1 MALQISE
8 AELERIVRSVLSEL
22 TGSGQNGHNKISG
35 GRIVNGQCATVDE
48 AVDAA
53 VTAFK
58 QLSACSLDDRKRFI
72 EAIRAIG
79 LKNKELLAKMAHE
92 ETHLG
97 RYEHKIAKNET
108 ACKLT
113 PGVEILEPKAFTGD
127 HGLTVH
133 EWAPFGVVAAITPVT
148 NPSSVIL
155 NNAICMMAAGNAT
168 VVNAHPSAKVC
179 SMKTIELINQAVVAA
194 GGPDNVMTGVLEPT
208 IETGTALMT
217 HRKVDMVV
225 ATGGVAVVRA
235 ALKSGKRVVAAGPG
249 NPPVVVDETADIP
262 KAAKCV
268 FEGASFDNNILCVGE
283 KAVVCTQAATRPFMD
298 EMRKLPVYELSAGEL
313 AALMKQIVLT
323 DGEKPRMNGKFVGRN
338 ASVLLE
344 SIGIRGRE
352 DVYLLTCQ
360 VPQDHQLLYLE
371 QMMPVLP
378 ITTAPTVDAAIDLAI
393 EIEQGFGHS
402 AMMHSRDLAAL
413 SRMAKLIDTT
423 LFVKNGSSL
432 AGLGVG
438 GEGYTAFT
446 IGTATGEGMTTARTF
461 VRERRCALV
470 DYFRIV

>member
-22 TGSGQNGHNKISG
+22 TGNGQVKAASG
-35 GRIVNGQCATVDE
+35 RVVNGQGRTVDE

-53 VTAFK
+53 AVAFE
-58 QLSACSLDDRKRFI
+58 QLCACSLDDRKRFI
-72 EAIRAIG
+72 DAIRTTG

-113 PGVEILEPKAFTGD
+113 PGVEILEPRAFTGD

-133 EWAPFGVVAAITPVT
+133 DWAPFGIVVAITPVT

-194 GGPDNVMTGVLEPT
+194 GGPDNVMTGVIEPT
-208 IETGTALMT
+208 IDTGTALMT
-217 HRKVDMVV
+217 HRKVNMVV

-235 ALKSGKRVVAAGPG
+235 ALRSGKRVVAAGPG
-249 NPPVVVDETADIP
+249 NPPVVVDETADMR
-262 KAAKCV
+262 KAAKDV

-283 KAVVCTQAATRPFMD
+283 KAVVCTQAAIRPFL
-298 EMRKLPVYELSAGEL
+298 EEIRKLPVYELSASEL
-313 AALMKQIVLT
+313 SALMQQIVLT
-323 DGEKPRMNGKFVGRN
+323 DGGKPRMNGKFVGRN
-338 ASVLLE
+338 AAALLE

-352 DVYLLTCQ
+352 DVYLLICQ
-360 VPQDHQLLYLE
+360 VPQDHQLLFLE

-378 ITTAPTVDAAIDLAI
+378 VTTAPNVDAAIDLAV
-393 EIEQGFGHS
+393 EIEQGFRHS
-402 AMMHSRDLAAL
+402 AMMHSHDLAAL
-413 SRMAKLIDTT
+413 SRMARLINTT

>member
-22 TGSGQNGHNKISG
+22 TGNGQVKAASG
-35 GRIVNGQCATVDE
+35 RVVNGQCRTVDE

-53 VTAFK
+53 AVAFE
-58 QLSACSLDDRKRFI
+58 QLCACSLDDRKRFI
-72 EAIRAIG
+72 EAIRTTG

-113 PGVEILEPKAFTGD
+113 PGVEILEPRAFTGD

-133 EWAPFGVVAAITPVT
+133 DWAPFGVVVAITPVT

-194 GGPDNVMTGVLEPT
+194 GGPDNVMTGVIEPT
-208 IETGTALMT
+208 IDSGTALMT
-217 HRKVDMVV
+217 HRKVNMVV

-235 ALKSGKRVVAAGPG
+235 ALRSGKRVVAAGPG
-249 NPPVVVDETADIP
+249 NPPVVVDETADMR
-262 KAAKCV
+262 KAAKDV

-283 KAVVCTQAATRPFMD
+283 KAVVCTQAAIRPFM
-298 EMRKLPVYELSAGEL
+298 EEIRKLPVYELSASEL
-313 AALMKQIVLT
+313 SALMQQIVLT
-323 DGEKPRMNGKFVGRN
+323 DSGKPRMNGKFVGRN
-338 ASVLLE
+338 AAALLE

-352 DVYLLTCQ
+352 DVYLLICQ
-360 VPQDHQLLYLE
+360 VPQDHQLLFLE

-378 ITTAPTVDAAIDLAI
+378 VTTAPNVNAAIDLAV
-393 EIEQGFGHS
+393 EIEQGFRHS
-402 AMMHSRDLAAL
+402 AMMHSQDLAAL
-413 SRMAKLIDTT
+413 SRMARLINTT

>member
-22 TGSGQNGHNKISG
+22 TGNGQVKAASG
-35 GRIVNGQCATVDE
+35 RVVNGQGGTVDE

-53 VTAFK
+53 AVAFE

-72 EAIRAIG
+72 EAIRTTG

-113 PGVEILEPKAFTGD
+113 PGVEILEPRAFTGD

-133 EWAPFGVVAAITPVT
+133 DWAPFGVVVAITPVT

-194 GGPDNVMTGVLEPT
+194 GGPDNVMTGVIEPT
-208 IETGTALMT
+208 IDSGTALMT
-217 HRKVDMVV
+217 HRKVNMVV

-235 ALKSGKRVVAAGPG
+235 ALRSGKRVVAAGPG
-249 NPPVVVDETADIP
+249 NPPVVVDETADMR
-262 KAAKCV
+262 KAAKDV

-283 KAVVCTQAATRPFMD
+283 KAVVCTQAAIRPFM
-298 EMRKLPVYELSAGEL
+298 EEIRKLPVYELSASEL
-313 AALMKQIVLT
+313 SALMQQIVLT
-323 DGEKPRMNGKFVGRN
+323 DSGKPRMNGKFVGRN
-338 ASVLLE
+338 AAALLE

-352 DVYLLTCQ
+352 DVYLLVCQ
-360 VPQDHQLLYLE
+360 VPQDHQLLFLE

-378 ITTAPTVDAAIDLAI
+378 VTTAPNVNAAIDLAV

-402 AMMHSRDLAAL
+402 AMMHSHDLAAL
-413 SRMAKLIDTT
+413 SRMARLINTT

>member
-22 TGSGQNGHNKISG
+22 TGNGQVKTA
-35 GRIVNGQCATVDE
+35 GRRVVNGQCSTVDE

-53 VTAFK
+53 AEAFK
-58 QLSACSLDDRKRFI
+58 QLSACTLDDRKRFV
-72 EAIRAIG
+72 EAIRATG
-79 LKNKELLAKMAHE
+79 LKNKELLARMAHE

-113 PGVEILEPKAFTGD
+113 PGVEILEPRAFTGD

-133 EWAPFGVVAAITPVT
+133 DWAPFGVVAAITPVT

-194 GGPDNVMTGVLEPT
+194 DGPDNVMAAVLEPT
-208 IETGTALMT
+208 IDTATALMT
-217 HRKVDMVV
+217 HRKVDIVV
-225 ATGGVAVVRA
+225 ATGGVPVVRA

-262 KAAKCV
+262 KAAKDV

-283 KAVVCTQAATRPFMD
+283 KAVVCTEAALRPFMD
-298 EMRKLPVYELSAGEL
+298 EMRKLPTYELTASEL
-313 AALMKQIVLT
+313 AALMQQIVLA
-323 DGEKPRMNGKFVGRN
+323 DSGKPRMNGKFVGRN
-338 ASVLLE
+338 ASILLE

-352 DVYLLTCQ
+352 DVYLLVCQ
-360 VPQDHQLLYLE
+360 VPGDHQLLFLE

-378 ITTAPTVDAAIDLAI
+378 VTTAPNVNAAIDLAL

-413 SRMAKLIDTT
+413 SRMAKLINTT

>member
-1 MALQISE
+1 MALQINE

-22 TGSGQNGHNKISG
+22 TGNGMVNAASGQV
-35 GRIVNGQCATVDE
+35 VNGQCRTVDE
-48 AVDAA
+48 AVNAA
-53 VTAFK
+53 AIAFE
-58 QLSACSLDDRKRFI
+58 QVSTCSLDDRKRFI
-72 EAIRAIG
+72 EAIRATG
-79 LKNKELLAKMAHE
+79 LTHKEILAKMAHE

-113 PGVEILEPKAFTGD
+113 PGVEILEPRAFTGD

-133 EWAPFGVVAAITPVT
+133 EWASFGVVAAITPVT
-148 NPSSVIL
+148 NPTSVIL

-168 VVNAHPSAKVC
+168 VVNAHPGAKVC
-179 SMKTIELINQAVVAA
+179 SMKTIELINRAVVAV
-194 GGPDNVMTGVLEPT
+194 GGPDNVITGVLDPT
-208 IETGTALMT
+208 IDTGTELMA

-235 ALKSGKRVVAAGPG
+235 ALRSGKRVVAAGPG
-249 NPPVVVDETADIP
+249 NPPVVVDETADMP

-283 KAVVCTQAATRPFMD
+283 KAVVCTGAAIRPFMD
-298 EMRKLPVYELSAGEL
+298 EMRKLAVYELSANEL
-313 AALMKQIVLT
+313 AALMEQIVLT
-323 DGEKPRMNGKFVGRN
+323 DGNKPRMNGKFVGRD

-344 SIGIRGRE
+344 SIGMRGRE
-352 DVYLLTCQ
+352 DVYLLICQ
-360 VPQDHQLLYLE
+360 VPQDHQLLFLE

-378 ITTAPTVDAAIDLAI
+378 ITTAPNVNAAIDLAI

-413 SRMAKLIDTT
+413 SRMAKLINTT

>member
-22 TGSGQNGHNKISG
+22 TGNGQVKAASG
-35 GRIVNGQCATVDE
+35 RVVNGQGRTVDE

-53 VTAFK
+53 AVAFE

-72 EAIRAIG
+72 EAIRTTG

-113 PGVEILEPKAFTGD
+113 PGVEILEPRAFTGD

-133 EWAPFGVVAAITPVT
+133 DWAPFGVVVAITPVT

-194 GGPDNVMTGVLEPT
+194 GGPDNVMTGVIEPT
-208 IETGTALMT
+208 IDTGTALMT
-217 HRKVDMVV
+217 HRKVNMVV

-235 ALKSGKRVVAAGPG
+235 ALRSGKRVVAAGPG
-249 NPPVVVDETADIP
+249 NPPVVIDETADMR
-262 KAAKCV
+262 KAAKDV

-283 KAVVCTQAATRPFMD
+283 KAVVCTQAAIRPFM
-298 EMRKLPVYELSAGEL
+298 EEIRKLPVYELSASEL
-313 AALMKQIVLT
+313 SALMQQIVLT
-323 DGEKPRMNGKFVGRN
+323 DGGKPHMNGKFVGRN
-338 ASVLLE
+338 AAALLE

-352 DVYLLTCQ
+352 DLYLLICQ
-360 VPQDHQLLYLE
+360 VPQDHQLLFLE

-378 ITTAPTVDAAIDLAI
+378 VTTAPNVNAAIDLAV
-393 EIEQGFGHS
+393 EIEQGFRHS
-402 AMMHSRDLAAL
+402 AMMHSHDLAAL
-413 SRMAKLIDTT
+413 SRMARLINTT

>member
-1 MALQISE
+1 
-8 AELERIVRSVLSEL
+8 VRSVLSEL
-22 TGSGQNGHNKISG
+22 TGNGQVKAASG
-35 GRIVNGQCATVDE
+35 RVVNGQGRTVDE

-53 VTAFK
+53 AVAFE

-72 EAIRAIG
+72 EAIRTTG

-113 PGVEILEPKAFTGD
+113 PGVEILEPRAFTGD

-133 EWAPFGVVAAITPVT
+133 DWAPFGVVVAITPVT

-194 GGPDNVMTGVLEPT
+194 GGPDNVMTGVIEPT
-208 IETGTALMT
+208 IDTGTALMT
-217 HRKVDMVV
+217 HRKVNMVV

-235 ALKSGKRVVAAGPG
+235 ALRSGKRVVAAGPG
-249 NPPVVVDETADIP
+249 NPPVVIDETADMR
-262 KAAKCV
+262 KAAKDV

-283 KAVVCTQAATRPFMD
+283 KAVVCTQAAIRPFM
-298 EMRKLPVYELSAGEL
+298 EEIRKLPVYELSASEL
-313 AALMKQIVLT
+313 SALMQQIVLT
-323 DGEKPRMNGKFVGRN
+323 DGGKPHMNGKFVGRN
-338 ASVLLE
+338 AAALLE

-352 DVYLLTCQ
+352 DVYLLICQ
-360 VPQDHQLLYLE
+360 VPQDHQLLFLE

-378 ITTAPTVDAAIDLAI
+378 VTTAPNVNAAIDLAV
-393 EIEQGFGHS
+393 EIEQGFRHS
-402 AMMHSRDLAAL
+402 AMMHSHDLAAL
-413 SRMAKLIDTT
+413 SRMARLINTT

>member
-8 AELERIVRSVLSEL
+8 AELERIVRSVLREL
-22 TGSGQNGHNKISG
+22 TGNGQVKTASG
-35 GRIVNGQCATVDE
+35 RVVNGQCSTVDE

-53 VTAFK
+53 AEAFK
-58 QLSACSLDDRKRFI
+58 QLSACTLDDRKRFV
-72 EAIRAIG
+72 EAIRATG
-79 LKNKELLAKMAHE
+79 LKNKELLARMAHE

-113 PGVEILEPKAFTGD
+113 PGVEILEPRAFSGD

-133 EWAPFGVVAAITPVT
+133 DWAPFGVVAAITPVT

-194 GGPDNVMTGVLEPT
+194 GGPDNVMTAVLEPT
-208 IETGTALMT
+208 IDTATALMT
-217 HRKVDMVV
+217 HRKVDIVV
-225 ATGGVAVVRA
+225 ATGGVPVVRA

-262 KAAKCV
+262 KAAKDV

-283 KAVVCTQAATRPFMD
+283 KAVVCTEAAIRPFMD
-298 EMRKLPVYELSAGEL
+298 EMRKLPTYELTASEL
-313 AALMKQIVLT
+313 AALMQQIVLA
-323 DGEKPRMNGKFVGRN
+323 DSGKPRMNGKFVGRN
-338 ASVLLE
+338 ASILLE

-352 DVYLLTCQ
+352 DVYLLVCQ
-360 VPQDHQLLYLE
+360 VSGDHQLLFLE

-378 ITTAPTVDAAIDLAI
+378 VTTAPNVNAAIDLAL

-413 SRMAKLIDTT
+413 SRMAKLINTT

>member
-1 MALQISE
+1 MALHISE
-8 AELERIVRSVLSEL
+8 AELERIVRSVVSEL
-22 TGSGQNGHNKISG
+22 TGNGQSKAAA
-35 GRIVNGQCATVDE
+35 GRVVNGQCRSVDE

-53 VTAFK
+53 AAAFK
-58 QLSACSLDDRKRFI
+58 ALSAHSLDDRKRFI

-79 LKNKELLAKMAHE
+79 LKNKALLAKMAHE

-108 ACKLT
+108 ACNLT
-113 PGVEILEPKAFTGD
+113 PGVEILEPRAFTGD

-194 GGPDNVMTGVLEPT
+194 GGPDNVMTGVLEPS
-208 IETGTALMT
+208 IETGTALMS
-217 HRKVDMVV
+217 HRKVDLVV

-235 ALKSGKRVVAAGPG
+235 ALRSGKRVVAAGPG
-249 NPPVVVDETADIP
+249 NPPVVVDETADIA

-283 KAVVCTQAATRPFMD
+283 KAVVCTEAAMRPFME
-298 EMRKLPVYELSAGEL
+298 EMRKLPTYELSGDEL
-313 AALMKQIVLT
+313 AALMKHIVLT
-323 DGEKPRMNGKFVGRN
+323 DGPKPRINGQFVGRN
-338 ASVLLE
+338 ASALLE
-344 SIGIRGRE
+344 SIGMRGRE
-352 DVYLLTCQ
+352 DVYLLTCR

-378 ITTAPTVDAAIDLAI
+378 ITTAPNVNAAIDLAI
-393 EIEQGFGHS
+393 EIEQGFRHS

-413 SRMAKLIDTT
+413 SRMAKLINTT

>member
-8 AELERIVRSVLSEL
+8 AELERIVRSVLREL
-22 TGSGQNGHNKISG
+22 TGNGQVKTASG
-35 GRIVNGQCATVDE
+35 RVVNGQCSTVDE

-53 VTAFK
+53 AEAFK
-58 QLSACSLDDRKRFI
+58 QLSACTLDDRKRFV
-72 EAIRAIG
+72 EAIRATG
-79 LKNKELLAKMAHE
+79 LKNKELLARMADE

-113 PGVEILEPKAFTGD
+113 PGVEILEPRAFTGD

-133 EWAPFGVVAAITPVT
+133 DWAPFGVVAAITPVT

-194 GGPDNVMTGVLEPT
+194 GGPDNVMTAVLEPT
-208 IETGTALMT
+208 IDTATALMT
-217 HRKVDMVV
+217 HRKVDIVV
-225 ATGGVAVVRA
+225 ATGGVPVVRA

-262 KAAKCV
+262 KAAKDV

-283 KAVVCTQAATRPFMD
+283 KAVVCTEAALRPFMD
-298 EMRKLPVYELSAGEL
+298 EMRKLPTYELTASEL
-313 AALMKQIVLT
+313 AALMQQIVLA
-323 DGEKPRMNGKFVGRN
+323 DSGKPRMNGKFVGRN
-338 ASVLLE
+338 ASILLE

-352 DVYLLTCQ
+352 DVYLLVCQ
-360 VPQDHQLLYLE
+360 VSGDHQLLFLE

-378 ITTAPTVDAAIDLAI
+378 VTTAPNVNAAIDLAL

-413 SRMAKLIDTT
+413 SRMAKLINTT

>member
-22 TGSGQNGHNKISG
+22 TGNGQVKAASG
-35 GRIVNGQCATVDE
+35 RVVNGQGRTVDE

-53 VTAFK
+53 AVAFE
-58 QLSACSLDDRKRFI
+58 QLCACSLDDRKRFI
-72 EAIRAIG
+72 EAIRTTG

-113 PGVEILEPKAFTGD
+113 PGVEILEPRAFTGD

-133 EWAPFGVVAAITPVT
+133 DWAPFGVVVAITPVT

-194 GGPDNVMTGVLEPT
+194 GGPDNVMTGVIEPT
-208 IETGTALMT
+208 IDTGTALMT
-217 HRKVDMVV
+217 HRKVNMVV

-235 ALKSGKRVVAAGPG
+235 ALRSGKRVVAAGPG
-249 NPPVVVDETADIP
+249 NPPVVVDETADMR
-262 KAAKCV
+262 KAAKDV

-283 KAVVCTQAATRPFMD
+283 KAVVCTQAAIRPFM
-298 EMRKLPVYELSAGEL
+298 EEIRKLPVYELSASEL
-313 AALMKQIVLT
+313 SALMQQIVLT
-323 DGEKPRMNGKFVGRN
+323 DGGKPHMNGKFVGRN
-338 ASVLLE
+338 AAALLE

-352 DVYLLTCQ
+352 DVYLLICQ
-360 VPQDHQLLYLE
+360 VPQDHQLLFLE

-378 ITTAPTVDAAIDLAI
+378 VTTAPNVNAAIDLAV
-393 EIEQGFGHS
+393 EIEQGFRHS
-402 AMMHSRDLAAL
+402 AMMHSHDLAAL
-413 SRMAKLIDTT
+413 SRMARLINTT

>member
-1 MALQISE
+1 MALHISE
-8 AELERIVRSVLSEL
+8 AELERIVRSVVSEL
-22 TGSGQNGHNKISG
+22 TGNGQSKAAA
-35 GRIVNGQCATVDE
+35 GRVVNGQCRTVDE
-48 AVDAA
+48 AVGAAA
-53 VTAFK
+53 VAFK
-58 QLSACSLDDRKRFI
+58 ALSTHSLDDRKRFI
-72 EAIRAIG
+72 EAIRSIG
-79 LKNKELLAKMAHE
+79 LKNKALLAKMAHE

-108 ACKLT
+108 ACNLT

-148 NPSSVIL
+148 NPTSVIL

-168 VVNAHPSAKVC
+168 VVNAHPSAKVS
-179 SMKTIELINQAVVAA
+179 SMKTVELINQAVVAA
-194 GGPDNVMTGVLEPT
+194 GGPDNIMTGVLEPS

-217 HRKVDMVV
+217 HRKVDLVV

-235 ALKSGKRVVAAGPG
+235 ALRSGKRVVAAGPG

-283 KAVVCTQAATRPFMD
+283 KAVVCTEAAMRPFME
-298 EMRKLPVYELSAGEL
+298 EMRKLPTYELSGDEL
-313 AALMKQIVLT
+313 AALVKHIVLT
-323 DGEKPRMNGKFVGRN
+323 DGPKPRMNGQFIGRN

-352 DVYLLTCQ
+352 DVYLLTCR
-360 VPQDHQLLYLE
+360 VPPDHQLLYLE

-378 ITTAPTVDAAIDLAI
+378 ITTAPNVNAAIDLAI

-413 SRMAKLIDTT
+413 SRMAKLINST

>member
-1 MALQISE
+1 
-8 AELERIVRSVLSEL
+8 
-22 TGSGQNGHNKISG
+22 
-35 GRIVNGQCATVDE
+35 
-48 AVDAA
+48 
-53 VTAFK
+53 
-58 QLSACSLDDRKRFI
+58 
-72 EAIRAIG
+72 
-79 LKNKELLAKMAHE
+79 
-92 ETHLG
+92 
-97 RYEHKIAKNET
+97 
-108 ACKLT
+108 
-113 PGVEILEPKAFTGD
+113 
-127 HGLTVH
+127 VH
-133 EWAPFGVVAAITPVT
+133 DWAPFGVVAAITPVT

-208 IETGTALMT
+208 IDTAMALMT
-217 HRKVDMVV
+217 HRKVDIVV
-225 ATGGVAVVRA
+225 ATGGVPVVRA

-262 KAAKCV
+262 KAVKDV

-283 KAVVCTQAATRPFMD
+283 KAVVCTEAALRPFMD
-298 EMRKLPVYELSAGEL
+298 EMRKLPTYELTASEL
-313 AALMKQIVLT
+313 AALMQQIVLV
-323 DGEKPRMNGKFVGRN
+323 DSGKPRMNGKFVGRN
-338 ASVLLE
+338 ASILLE

-352 DVYLLTCQ
+352 DVYLLDCQ
-360 VPQDHQLLYLE
+360 VPGDHQLLFLE

-378 ITTAPTVDAAIDLAI
+378 VTTAPNVNAAIDLAL

-413 SRMAKLIDTT
+413 SRMAKFINTT

>member
-1 MALQISE
+1 MALHISE
-8 AELERIVRSVLSEL
+8 AELERIVRSVVSEL
-22 TGSGQNGHNKISG
+22 TGGGQSKTAA
-35 GRIVNGQCATVDE
+35 GRVVNGQCHTVDE

-53 VTAFK
+53 AAAFK
-58 QLSACSLDDRKRFI
+58 ALSAHTLEDRKRFI

-79 LKNKELLAKMAHE
+79 LKNKALLAKMAHE

-108 ACKLT
+108 ACNLT

-168 VVNAHPSAKVC
+168 VLNAHPSAKVC
-179 SMKTIELINQAVVAA
+179 SMKTVELINQAVVAV
-194 GGPDNVMTGVLEPT
+194 GGPDNVMTGVLEPS

-235 ALKSGKRVVAAGPG
+235 ALRSGKRVVAAGPG
-249 NPPVVVDETADIP
+249 NPPVVVDETADIA

-283 KAVVCTQAATRPFMD
+283 KAVVCTEAAMRPFME
-298 EMRKLPVYELSAGEL
+298 EMRKLPTYELSPGEL
-313 AALMKQIVLT
+313 AALMKNIVLT
-323 DGEKPRMNGKFVGRN
+323 DGSKPRMNGQFVGRN
-338 ASVLLE
+338 ASLLLE

-352 DVYLLTCQ
+352 DVYLLTCR
-360 VPQDHQLLYLE
+360 VPPDHQLLYLE

-378 ITTAPTVDAAIDLAI
+378 IATAPNVNAAIDLAV

-413 SRMAKLIDTT
+413 SRMAKLINTT

>member
-1 MALQISE
+1 MALHISE
-8 AELERIVRSVLSEL
+8 AELERIVRSVVSEL
-22 TGSGQNGHNKISG
+22 TGGGQSKTAA
-35 GRIVNGQCATVDE
+35 GRVVNGQCRTVDE

-53 VTAFK
+53 AAAFK
-58 QLSACSLDDRKRFI
+58 ALCAHTLEDRKRFI

-79 LKNKELLAKMAHE
+79 LKNKALLAKMAHE

-108 ACKLT
+108 ACNLT

-148 NPSSVIL
+148 NPTSVIL

-168 VVNAHPSAKVC
+168 VLNAHPSAKVC
-179 SMKTIELINQAVVAA
+179 SMKTVELINQAVVAA
-194 GGPDNVMTGVLEPT
+194 GGPDNVMTGVLEPS

-235 ALKSGKRVVAAGPG
+235 ALRSGKRVVAAGPG

-262 KAAKCV
+262 EAAKCV

-283 KAVVCTQAATRPFMD
+283 KAVVCTEAAMRPFME
-298 EMRKLPVYELSAGEL
+298 EMRKLPTYELSPGEL
-313 AALMKQIVLT
+313 AALMKNIVLT
-323 DGEKPRMNGKFVGRN
+323 DGSKPRMNGQFVGRN

-344 SIGIRGRE
+344 SIDIRGRE
-352 DVYLLTCQ
+352 DVYLLTCR

-378 ITTAPTVDAAIDLAI
+378 ITTAPNVNAAIDLAV

-413 SRMAKLIDTT
+413 SRMAKLINTT

>member
-1 MALQISE
+1 MALHISE
-8 AELERIVRSVLSEL
+8 AELERIVRSVVSEL
-22 TGSGQNGHNKISG
+22 TGGGQSKTAA
-35 GRIVNGQCATVDE
+35 GRVVNGQCRTVDE

-53 VTAFK
+53 AAAFK
-58 QLSACSLDDRKRFI
+58 ALSAHTLEDRKRFI
-72 EAIRAIG
+72 EAIRTIG
-79 LKNKELLAKMAHE
+79 LKNKALLAKMAHE

-108 ACKLT
+108 ACNLT

-168 VVNAHPSAKVC
+168 VLNAHPSAKVC
-179 SMKTIELINQAVVAA
+179 SMKTVELINQAVVAA
-194 GGPDNVMTGVLEPT
+194 GGPDNVMTGVLEPS

-235 ALKSGKRVVAAGPG
+235 ALRSGKRVVAAGPG

-262 KAAKCV
+262 EAAKCV

-283 KAVVCTQAATRPFMD
+283 KAVVCTEAAMRPFME
-298 EMRKLPVYELSAGEL
+298 EMRKLPTYELSPGEL
-313 AALMKQIVLT
+313 AALMKNIVLT
-323 DGEKPRMNGKFVGRN
+323 DGSKPRMNGQFVGRN
-338 ASVLLE
+338 ASLLLE
-344 SIGIRGRE
+344 SIGIRERE
-352 DVYLLTCQ
+352 DVYLLTCR

-378 ITTAPTVDAAIDLAI
+378 ITTAPNVNAAIDLAI

>member
-22 TGSGQNGHNKISG
+22 TGNGQVKAASG
-35 GRIVNGQCATVDE
+35 RVVNGQGRTVDE

-53 VTAFK
+53 AVAFE

-72 EAIRAIG
+72 EAIRTTG

-113 PGVEILEPKAFTGD
+113 PGVEILEPRAFTGD

-133 EWAPFGVVAAITPVT
+133 DWAPFGVVVAITPVT

-194 GGPDNVMTGVLEPT
+194 GGPDNVMTGVIEPT
-208 IETGTALMT
+208 IDTGTALMT
-217 HRKVDMVV
+217 HRKVNMVV

-235 ALKSGKRVVAAGPG
+235 ALRSGKRVVAAGPG
-249 NPPVVVDETADIP
+249 NPPVVIDETADMR
-262 KAAKCV
+262 KAAKDV

-283 KAVVCTQAATRPFMD
+283 KAVVCTQAAIRPFM
-298 EMRKLPVYELSAGEL
+298 EEIRKLPVYELSASEL
-313 AALMKQIVLT
+313 SALMQQIVLT
-323 DGEKPRMNGKFVGRN
+323 DGGKPHMNGKFVGRN
-338 ASVLLE
+338 AAALLE

-352 DVYLLTCQ
+352 DVYLLICQ
-360 VPQDHQLLYLE
+360 VPQDHQLLFLE

-378 ITTAPTVDAAIDLAI
+378 VTTAPNVNAAIDLAV
-393 EIEQGFGHS
+393 EIEQGFRHS
-402 AMMHSRDLAAL
+402 AMMHSHDLAAL
-413 SRMAKLIDTT
+413 SRMARLINTT

>member
-1 MALQISE
+1 MALHINE
-8 AELERIVRSVLSEL
+8 AELERIVRGVLSEL
-22 TGSGQNGHNKISG
+22 SGASNGRVRG
-35 GRIVNGQCATVDE
+35 APGRVVNGQCRSVDE
-48 AVDAA
+48 AVEAAA
-53 VTAFK
+53 VAFK
-58 QLSACSLDDRKRFI
+58 ELSACSLEDRKRFI
-72 EAIRAIG
+72 EAVRQVG
-79 LKNKELLAKMAHE
+79 LQNKELLARMAHE

-97 RYEHKIAKNET
+97 RFEHKVAKNET

-113 PGVEILEPKAFTGD
+113 PGVEILEPQAFTGD

-133 EWAPFGVVAAITPVT
+133 EWAPFGVVAAITPIT
-148 NPSSVIL
+148 NPSSVTL
-155 NNAICMMAAGNAT
+155 NNAICMLAAGNTT
-168 VVNAHPSAKVC
+168 VVNAHPGAKATT
-179 SMKTIELINQAVVAA
+179 MKTVELVNQAVVAA
-194 GGPDNVMTGVLEPT
+194 GGPDNVMTGLLEPS
-208 IETGTALMT
+208 IETANALMA
-217 HRKVDMVV
+217 HRKVDLVV

-249 NPPVVVDETADIP
+249 NPPVVVDETADMP
-262 KAAKCV
+262 KAARCV
-268 FEGASFDNNILCVGE
+268 FEGASFDNNILCVAE
-283 KAVVCTQAATRPFMD
+283 KAVVCTEAALRPFLA
-298 EMRKLPVYELSAGEL
+298 EMRRLPIYELSAREL
-313 AALMKQIVLT
+313 EALMAQIVLT
-323 DGEKPRMNGKFVGRN
+323 DGPKPRMNGKFIGRN

-352 DVYLLTCQ
+352 DVYLLICQ
-360 VPQDHQLLYLE
+360 VPQDHPLLYLE

-378 ITTAPTVDAAIDLAI
+378 ITTAPDVNAAIDLAV

-402 AMMHSRDLAAL
+402 ALMHSRDLAAL
-413 SRMAKLIDTT
+413 SRMAKLINTT

-446 IGTATGEGMTTARTF
+446 IGTTTGEGMTTARTF

>member
-1 MALQISE
+1 MALHISE
-8 AELERIVRSVLSEL
+8 AELERIVRSVVSEL
-22 TGSGQNGHNKISG
+22 TGGGQSKTAA
-35 GRIVNGQCATVDE
+35 GRVVNGQCRTVDE

-53 VTAFK
+53 AAAFK
-58 QLSACSLDDRKRFI
+58 ALSAHTLEDRKRFI

-79 LKNKELLAKMAHE
+79 LKNKALLAKMAHE

-108 ACKLT
+108 ACNLT

-148 NPSSVIL
+148 NPTSVIL

-168 VVNAHPSAKVC
+168 VLNAHPSAKVC
-179 SMKTIELINQAVVAA
+179 SMKTVELINQAVVAA
-194 GGPDNVMTGVLEPT
+194 GGPDNVMTGVLEPS

-235 ALKSGKRVVAAGPG
+235 ALRSGKRVVAAGPG
-249 NPPVVVDETADIP
+249 NPPVVVDETANIP
-262 KAAKCV
+262 EAAKCV

-283 KAVVCTQAATRPFMD
+283 KAVVCTEAAMRPFME
-298 EMRKLPVYELSAGEL
+298 EMRKLPTYELSPGEL
-313 AALMKQIVLT
+313 AALMKNIVLT
-323 DGEKPRMNGKFVGRN
+323 DGSKPRMNGQFVGRN

-344 SIGIRGRE
+344 SIDIRGRE
-352 DVYLLTCQ
+352 DVYLLTCR

-378 ITTAPTVDAAIDLAI
+378 ITTAPNVNAAINLAV

-413 SRMAKLIDTT
+413 SCMAKLIDTT

>member
-22 TGSGQNGHNKISG
+22 TGNGQVKAASG
-35 GRIVNGQCATVDE
+35 RVVNGQGRTVDE

-53 VTAFK
+53 AVAFE
-58 QLSACSLDDRKRFI
+58 QLCACSLDDRKRFI
-72 EAIRAIG
+72 EAIRTTG

-113 PGVEILEPKAFTGD
+113 PGVEILEPRAFTGD

-133 EWAPFGVVAAITPVT
+133 DWAPFGVVVAITPVT

-194 GGPDNVMTGVLEPT
+194 GGPDNVMTGVIEPT
-208 IETGTALMT
+208 IDTGTALMT
-217 HRKVDMVV
+217 HRKVNMVV

-235 ALKSGKRVVAAGPG
+235 ALRSGKRVVAAGPG
-249 NPPVVVDETADIP
+249 NPPVVVDETADMR
-262 KAAKCV
+262 KAAKDV

-283 KAVVCTQAATRPFMD
+283 KAVVCTQAAIRPFME
-298 EMRKLPVYELSAGEL
+298 EMRKLPVYELSASEL
-313 AALMKQIVLT
+313 SALMQQIVLT
-323 DGEKPRMNGKFVGRN
+323 DGGKPGMNGKFVGRN
-338 ASVLLE
+338 AAALLE

-352 DVYLLTCQ
+352 DVYLLICQ
-360 VPQDHQLLYLE
+360 VPQDHQLLFLE

-378 ITTAPTVDAAIDLAI
+378 VTTAPNVNAAIDLAV
-393 EIEQGFGHS
+393 EIEQGFRHS
-402 AMMHSRDLAAL
+402 AMMHSHDLAAL
-413 SRMAKLIDTT
+413 SRMARLINTT